1 MEYKRVKPILYDKG
15 VPKYQAS
22 GILNLARVVLPRL
35 AGAAGVAGAAAGA
48 KDYTGPSDQELY
60 DFVFGKRQEAPPIEG
75 YVNYPNYDEI
85 IESQRSDEPIGTIYL
100 PKTHKTS
107 ASIPTYARPIPVS
120 YADQSTIPVDT
131 INPGDTIIR
140 NGKKY
145 VSDKDIN
152 GTKYLRE
159 ILENSTPQN
168 PQDKKPEDDKEKDK
182 KNKKFLDTIKKFIY
196 SKGTTTSDK
205 VLQSILWETK
215 GNNWGTILGTNK
227 GLRNLVGRGL
237 IMYPNLLPIVL
248 PEAAERV
255 KTGLK
260 ETVNG
265 VVDKVFGPDST
276 TVTTPATPTTTTST
290 STESSDISFTNP
302 NYLDSLYKSQGL

>member
-1 MEYKRVKPILYDKG
+1 MKRRIISISKNG
-15 VPKYQAS
+15 TVPPNHIKYAQ
-22 GILNLARVVLPRL
+22 
-35 AGAAGVAGAAAGA
+35 AGAVALPLAQGVAGATGITLGALSPAVIPLSMIAGPLIMGL
-48 KDYTGPSDQELY
+48 TGERHGIQLSEKEKKERDTTMPAVTTAVNIPRRITSIERTSEFPSDI
-60 DFVFGKRQEAPPIEG
+60 R
-75 YVNYPNYDEI
+75 
-85 IESQRSDEPIGTIYL
+85 
-100 PKTHKTS
+100 
-107 ASIPTYARPIPVS
+107 TYTRPIPVS
-120 YADQSTIPVDT
+120 YEAVAKGDSIDVPGGRAEVEDIDAD
-131 INPGDTIIR
+131 GR
-140 NGKKY
+140 M
-145 VSDKDIN
+145 
-152 GTKYLRE
+152 
-159 ILENSTPQN
+159 ILGPTVPTPQN
-168 PQDKKPEDDKEKDK
+168 PQNKKPEDDKEKDK

-205 VLQSILWETK
+205 ALQSILWETK

-276 TVTTPATPTTTTST
+276 TVTTPTTPTTTTPEVSY
-290 STESSDISFTNP
+290 EDP
-302 NYLDSLYKSQGL
+302 NDSIKARLDRLRSNKLK